1 MLHDAEGRPCRQQ
14 DAPGTLT
21 TWQYEVYQP
30 DTPNAAPLLPG
41 RLLSVREQTTG
52 EATARTT
59 QRLVYADRSGTAPE
73 ENRAR
78 NRCGTVVRHYDA
90 AGLAT
95 ADRYALSGALLQQSR
110 TLLQDAADD
119 ADWAGDDEAAW
130 RAQLEQGDD
139 ARHTT
144 RTTVNAAGLPLT
156 QTGATGHT
164 QRTAYDVAGRV
175 SGSWLTL
182 SGGTEQPVLVSLT
195 WSAAGQKLQEVHGN
209 GVTTDYVY
217 EPQTQRLTG
226 TTTTRGAAAKG
237 SAAGTVLQALRYGYD
252 PAGNVLSVSDDAQ
265 ETTFWR
271 NQKVVPES
279 TFAYDSLYQLIRAT
293 GRENAAAGQQGRSL
307 PPLITP
313 LPADSSQYTN
323 YTRTYAYDAGGNL
336 TQIRHSAPATSNS
349 YTTAMTVSH
358 ASNRAVLSSLTDDPA
373 RVDGYFD
380 AAGHQ
385 LNPGFS
391 ATNTL
396 VWDPRGNL
404 KGVTTVSRTA
414 ESGAG
419 ATTNDGER
427 YRYDGQSQRLRKV
440 SQQQTGSGT
449 QTRRVTYLPGLE
461 LRRTRSGDTTTES
474 LQVITVGEAGRAQV
488 RALHWESGKPDGVD
502 NDRVRYSVDGLTGSS
517 GLELDGTGQV
527 ISREEYY
534 PYGGTAVWAARS
546 ATEADYKTVRYSG
559 KERDATGLYY
569 YGYRYYQPWAGRWLS
584 ADPAGTVDGL
594 NLYRMVRNNPVVMRD
609 TDGRGCFSCCCG
621 NDVNKSHDQPT
632 ELHQLPPLSIISN
645 QPQSVNAGTT
655 SSARAGN
662 TALNQS
668 GLSIPVGVHHS
679 PLTPEK
685 KIDDISKNQAGQ
697 STIDL
702 LPKPKPLIHMLHDD
716 SRKPKMALR
725 YSADE
730 FFKKGNETGPSSE
743 SQRQAYGSD
752 NNQEIRE
759 QISNI
764 MKKDS
769 SGVALGP
776 VQNGLKRISELL
788 PIAID
793 YGYQMD
799 NVNVQHAFSN
809 YVMIYVTEGFEDEDT
824 TGTLVGNATH
834 STFGGFMDM
843 NKAKRQ

>member
-1 MLHDAEGRPCRQQ
+1 MPVTTTPIDTRTPVVTVTGPRGRTVRTLAWCRSAPGADADLRVTYGRFDDAGRPLAQADPRLGAPDTPVDNLTFISSPDGQPLRTLSVDAGRRIMLHDAEGRPCRQQ
-14 DAPGTLT
+14 DALGTLT
-21 TWQYEVYQP
+21 AWRYEAYDP
-30 DTPNAAPLLPG
+30 AADIVLPG
-41 RLLSVREQTTG
+41 RLLAVTEQVTG

-59 QRLVYADRSGTAPE
+59 QQVIYADRSGTAVA
-73 ENRAR
+73 ENQTR
-78 NRCGTVVRHYDA
+78 NRCGTVVRHYDT

-110 TLLQDAADD
+110 TLLPDTADD

-130 RAQLEQGDD
+130 RAQLEPGDD
-139 ARHTT
+139 ACHIT
-144 RTTVNAAGLPLT
+144 RTAVNATGGVLT
-156 QTGATGHT
+156 QTDAAGHM
-164 QRTAYDVAGRV
+164 QRMTYDVAGRV

-195 WSAAGQKLQEVHGN
+195 WSAAGQKLQEVHGS
-209 GVTTDYVY
+209 GVTTNYAY
-217 EPQTQRLTG
+217 EPQTRRLTG
-226 TTTTRGAAAKG
+226 IKTERPAGHDSGAK
-237 SAAGTVLQALRYGYD
+237 VLQDLRYGYD
-252 PAGNVLSVSDDAQ
+252 PVGNVLTVSDNAQ
-265 ETTFWR
+265 ETRFWR
-271 NQKVVPES
+271 NQKVVPVS
-279 TFAYDSLYQLIRAT
+279 TYAYDSLYQLIRAT

-461 LRRTRSGDTTTES
+461 LRRTQSGSTTTEA

-488 RALHWESGKPDGVD
+488 RVLRWESGKPDGTD
-502 NDRVRYSVDGLTGSS
+502 SDQARYSVDGLTGSS
-517 GLELDGTGQV
+517 GLELDGDGNIITM
-527 ISREEYY
+527 EEYY
-534 PYGGTAVWAARS
+534 PYGGTAVWTARS
-546 ATEADYKTVRYSG
+546 ASEADYKTVRYSG

-594 NLYRMVRNNPVVMRD
+594 NLYRMVRNNPV
-609 TDGRGCFSCCCG
+609 TLFDG
-621 NDVNKSHDQPT
+621 N
-632 ELHQLPPLSIISN
+632 
-645 QPQSVNAGTT
+645 
-655 SSARAGN
+655 
-662 TALNQS
+662 
-668 GLSIPVGVHHS
+668 GL
-679 PLTPEK
+679 E
-685 KIDDISKNQAGQ
+685 
-697 STIDL
+697 
-702 LPKPKPLIHMLHDD
+702 PKPLD
-716 SRKPKMALR
+716 SNAPRSGRDGYIYLP
-725 YSADE
+725 
-730 FFKKGNETGPSSE
+730 F
-743 SQRQAYGSD
+743 
-752 NNQEIRE
+752 
-759 QISNI
+759 ISR
-764 MKKDS
+764 D
-769 SGVALGP
+769 
-776 VQNGLKRISELL
+776 
-788 PIAID
+788 
-793 YGYQMD
+793 
-799 NVNVQHAFSN
+799 
-809 YVMIYVTEGFEDEDT
+809 
-824 TGTLVGNATH
+824 
-834 STFGGFMDM
+834 
-843 NKAKRQ
+843 